1 MNHGLLLIHWHI
13 PLKSFAHGRHS
24 MQENNIKTILIV
36 GGGTAGWMSAAALS
50 KILGKD
56 KIKIILVESEDIATV
71 GVGEATIPQIQRFN
85 IMLGLD
91 DNEFVKKT
99 QATFKLG
106 IQFVNWK
113 QIGHSYIHA
122 FGDVG
127 IDVDAVPFYHYW
139 LKLNHKNSDADIG
152 EFCLNTT
159 AALNRKFMRPINNSN
174 SPLSKIP
181 YAYHFDAG
189 LYAQFLRHYA
199 ENLGVE
205 RIEATIKHVNLREQ
219 DGYVASVILNNG
231 ETLGADFFIDCSGFK
246 GLIIEDALKTGYED
260 WSHWLPCDRAW
271 AVPCASAQAPT
282 SYTRS
287 TAHTAGWQWRI
298 PLQHRVGNGHV
309 YSSKFMDDDEAKKI
323 LLANLDGE
331 PLAAPR
337 QLRFTT
343 GKRKQF
349 WNKNCVAIGLASGF
363 MEPLEST
370 SIHLIQSSLAKLIS
384 LFPTKDFDS
393 ANIAEYNRQTHF
405 EFEKIRDFLI
415 LHYHV
420 TERNDSDFWN
430 YCRTME
436 VPESLNEK
444 ISLFKKTGKIF
455 RESYEMFSELSWFE
469 VMHGQGIS
477 PTGYHPLTDL
487 TADEVLKERFEKI
500 RLAIKNSVEI
510 MPFHED
516 FIAQHCATQK

>member
-1 MNHGLLLIHWHI
+1 
-13 PLKSFAHGRHS
+13 
-24 MQENNIKTILIV
+24 MQHTNIESILIV
-36 GGGTAGWMSAAALS
+36 GGGTAGWMSAAALA
-50 KILGKD
+50 KILGREKV
-56 KIKIILVESEDIATV
+56 KIRLVESEDIGTV

-91 DNEFVKKT
+91 DNDFVKKT

-106 IQFVNWK
+106 IQFVNWRK
-113 QIGHSYIHA
+113 QGHSYIHA

-127 IDVDAVPFYHYW
+127 IDVDAIPFYHYW
-139 LKLNHKNSDADIG
+139 LKLNHTNPDADIG
-152 EFCLNTT
+152 EYCLNTS
-159 AALNRKFMRPINNSN
+159 AALNRKFMRPINNPN
-174 SPLSKIP
+174 SPLSNIP

-189 LYAQFLRHYA
+189 LYAKFLRQYA

-205 RIEATIKHVNLREQ
+205 RIEATIDQVNLRDS
-219 DGYVASVILNNG
+219 DGFVESVTLKNG
-231 ETLGADFFIDCSGFK
+231 KQLAADLFIDCSGFK
-246 GLIIEDALKTGYED
+246 GLVIEEALKTGYED

-271 AVPCASAQAPT
+271 AVPCASNKAPT

-287 TAHTAGWQWRI
+287 TAHSAGWQWRI
-298 PLQHRVGNGHV
+298 PLQHRIGNGHV
-309 YSSKFMDDDEAKKI
+309 YSSKFMDDQEAKNI
-323 LLANLDGE
+323 LLSNLDGE
-331 PLAAPR
+331 VLAAPK

-349 WNKNCVAIGLASGF
+349 WNKNCVAVGLSSGF

-384 LFPTKDFDS
+384 LFPTKDFNQ

-420 TERNDSDFWN
+420 TERDDSDFWN

-436 VPESLNEK
+436 IPDSLAQK
-444 ISLFKKTGKIF
+444 ISLFRSTGKIF

-469 VMHGQGIS
+469 VMQGQGLMPS
-477 PTGYHPLTDL
+477 SYHPLTDL
-487 TADEVLKERFEKI
+487 TDDAVLHERMSKI
-500 RLAIKNSVEI
+500 RQAIKTSVDL

-516 FIAQHCATQK
+516 FIAQHCAANKM